1 MELFT
6 FDTEGGDLTS
16 SEGVEISENA
26 PLAARLRPDNLSEVL
41 GQDHLISEGT
51 PLRRLLDGLPGAPPS
66 IILYGPPGVGKTS
79 LALLL
84 SKGRRFRQLSAV
96 NAGVKDVREE
106 IESARFQLAHK
117 GIQTL
122 LFIDEVHR
130 FNKAQQDALLPAV
143 EDKLITLVAAT
154 TENPAFSIISPLL
167 SRSLVLTLNALSEE
181 SAEKLIERALLDPK
195 GLNHKIEIDPDA
207 KSELIKISNGDGRR
221 ILTYLEAAAGASQDS
236 GVITVDNLAKAV
248 SQAIVLY
255 NVDQHYDV
263 ISAYIKSMR
272 GSDVDAA
279 LHYLARMIE
288 AGEDPRY
295 IARRLMIFAS
305 EDIGMADSN
314 ALLVATSAAQAVAL
328 VGMPE
333 GALLLAHATVYCA
346 TAPKSNAVNIA
357 ISEARQDVNSGN
369 IGLVPPP
376 LRDGATPFGTSGDY
390 RYPHDY
396 PEGVVA
402 AQYAPD
408 PLIGK
413 QYYRPTAHGA
423 EARVAKAL
431 ERIREIL
438 GDRNECRRN
447 CSNYRCLITCCR
459 SGGHR
464 LCSY

>member
-1 MELFT
+1 VELFS
-6 FDTEGGDLTS
+6 FDTEGGELS
-16 SEGVEISENA
+16 ASEGVELSENA

-51 PLRRLLDGLPGAPPS
+51 PLRRLIDGLPGAPPS
-66 IILYGPPGVGKTS
+66 IILFGPPGVGKTS

-106 IESARFQLAHK
+106 IDSAKFQLAHK
-117 GIQTL
+117 GVQTL

-167 SRSLVLTLNALSEE
+167 SRSLVLTLNALSDK
-181 SAEKLIERALLDPK
+181 SAEKLIDRALTDPK
-195 GLNHKIEIDPDA
+195 GLNDKIAMDEDA

-221 ILTYLEAAAGASQDS
+221 ILTYLEAAAGASQDG
-236 GVITVDNLAKAV
+236 GVITVDNLSKAV

-279 LHYLARMIE
+279 LHYLARMLE

-295 IARRLMIFAS
+295 MARRLMIFAS

-346 TAPKSNAVNIA
+346 TAPKSNAVNVA

-376 LRDGATPFGTSGDY
+376 LRDGATPFGASGDY
-390 RYPHDY
+390 LYPHDY

-408 PLIGK
+408 PLVGK

-438 GDRNECRRN
+438 G
-447 CSNYRCLITCCR
+447 
-459 SGGHR
+459 GKG
-464 LCSY
+464 

>member
-1 MELFT
+1 MELFS
-6 FDTEGGDLTS
+6 FDTEGGDLS
-16 SEGVEISENA
+16 ASQGVELSENA

-66 IILYGPPGVGKTS
+66 IILFGPPGVGKTS

-106 IESARFQLAHK
+106 IDSAKFQLAHK
-117 GIQTL
+117 GVQTL

-167 SRSLVLTLNALSEE
+167 SRSLVLTLNALSDK
-181 SAEKLIERALLDPK
+181 SAEKLIDRALTDPK
-195 GLNHKIEIDPDA
+195 GLNNKIAMDEDA

-221 ILTYLEAAAGASQDS
+221 ILTYLEAAAGASQDG
-236 GVITVDNLAKAV
+236 GVITVDNLSKAV

-279 LHYLARMIE
+279 LHYLARMLE

-295 IARRLMIFAS
+295 MARRLMIFAS

-333 GALLLAHATVYCA
+333 GALLLAHATIYCA
-346 TAPKSNAVNIA
+346 TAPKSNAVNVA

-376 LRDGATPFGTSGDY
+376 LRDGATPFGASGDY
-390 RYPHDY
+390 LYPHDY

-408 PLIGK
+408 PLVGK

-431 ERIREIL
+431 DRIREIL
-438 GDRNECRRN
+438 G
-447 CSNYRCLITCCR
+447 
-459 SGGHR
+459 GKG
-464 LCSY
+464 

>member
-1 MELFT
+1 MELFS
-6 FDTEGGDLTS
+6 FDTEGGDLS
-16 SEGVEISENA
+16 ASQGVELSENA

-66 IILYGPPGVGKTS
+66 IILFGPPGVGKTS

-106 IESARFQLAHK
+106 IDSAKFQLAHK
-117 GIQTL
+117 GVQTL

-167 SRSLVLTLNALSEE
+167 SRSLVLTLNALSDK
-181 SAEKLIERALLDPK
+181 SAEKLIDRALTDPK
-195 GLNHKIEIDPDA
+195 GLNNKIAMDEDA

-221 ILTYLEAAAGASQDS
+221 ILTYLEAAAGASQD
-236 GVITVDNLAKAV
+236 GGLITVDNLSKAV

-279 LHYLARMIE
+279 LHYLARMLE

-295 IARRLMIFAS
+295 MARRLMIFAS

-346 TAPKSNAVNIA
+346 SAPKSNAVNVA

-376 LRDGATPFGTSGDY
+376 LRDGATPFGASGDY
-390 RYPHDY
+390 LYPHDY

-408 PLIGK
+408 PLVGK

-431 ERIREIL
+431 DRIREIL
-438 GDRNECRRN
+438 G
-447 CSNYRCLITCCR
+447 
-459 SGGHR
+459 GKG
-464 LCSY
+464 

>member
-1 MELFT
+1 MELFS
-6 FDTEGGDLTS
+6 FDTEGGELS
-16 SEGVEISENA
+16 ASEGVELSENA

-51 PLRRLLDGLPGAPPS
+51 PLRRLIDGLPGAPPS
-66 IILYGPPGVGKTS
+66 IILFGPPGVGKTS

-106 IESARFQLAHK
+106 IDSAKFQLAHK
-117 GIQTL
+117 GVQTL

-167 SRSLVLTLNALSEE
+167 SRSLVLTLNALSDK
-181 SAEKLIERALLDPK
+181 SAEKLIDRALTDPK
-195 GLNHKIEIDPDA
+195 GLNDKIAMDEDA

-221 ILTYLEAAAGASQDS
+221 ILTYLEAAAGASQDG
-236 GVITVDNLAKAV
+236 GVITVDNLSKAV

-279 LHYLARMIE
+279 LHYLARMLE

-295 IARRLMIFAS
+295 MARRLMIFAS

-346 TAPKSNAVNIA
+346 TAPKSNAVNVA

-376 LRDGATPFGTSGDY
+376 LRDGATPFGASGDY
-390 RYPHDY
+390 LYPHDY

-438 GDRNECRRN
+438 G
-447 CSNYRCLITCCR
+447 
-459 SGGHR
+459 GQG
-464 LCSY
+464 

>member
-6 FDTEGGDLTS
+6 FDTEGGELSS
-16 SEGVEISENA
+16 SEGVDVSENA

-41 GQDHLISEGT
+41 GQDHLINEGT

-84 SKGRRFRQLSAV
+84 SRGRRFRQLSAV

-117 GIQTL
+117 GVQTL

-181 SAEKLIERALLDPK
+181 SAEKLIERALIDPK
-195 GLNHKIEIDPDA
+195 GLNNNIAMDSDA

-221 ILTYLEAAAGASQDS
+221 ILTYLEAAAGASQDG
-236 GVITVDNLAKAV
+236 GVITVENLSKAV

-295 IARRLMIFAS
+295 MARRLMIFAS

-314 ALLVATSAAQAVAL
+314 ALLVATAAAQAVAL

-346 TAPKSNAVNIA
+346 TAPKSNAVNVA

-376 LRDGATPFGTSGDY
+376 LRDGATPFGASGDY
-390 RYPHDY
+390 LYPHDY

-438 GDRNECRRN
+438 G
-447 CSNYRCLITCCR
+447 
-459 SGGHR
+459 GKG
-464 LCSY
+464 

>member
-1 MELFT
+1 MELFS
-6 FDTEGGDLTS
+6 FDTEGGDLS
-16 SEGVEISENA
+16 ASQGVELSENA

-66 IILYGPPGVGKTS
+66 IILFGPPGVGKTS

-106 IESARFQLAHK
+106 IDSAKFQLAHK
-117 GIQTL
+117 GVQTL

-167 SRSLVLTLNALSEE
+167 SRSLVLTLNALSDK
-181 SAEKLIERALLDPK
+181 SADKLIDRALTDPK
-195 GLNHKIEIDPDA
+195 GLNNKIAMDGDA

-221 ILTYLEAAAGASQDS
+221 ILTYLEAAAGASQDG
-236 GVITVDNLAKAV
+236 GVITVDNLSKAV

-279 LHYLARMIE
+279 LHYLARMLE

-295 IARRLMIFAS
+295 MARRLMIFAS

-346 TAPKSNAVNIA
+346 TAPKSNAVNVA

-376 LRDGATPFGTSGDY
+376 LRDGATPFGASGDY
-390 RYPHDY
+390 LYPHDY

-408 PLIGK
+408 PLVGK

-431 ERIREIL
+431 DRIREIL
-438 GDRNECRRN
+438 G
-447 CSNYRCLITCCR
+447 
-459 SGGHR
+459 GKG
-464 LCSY
+464 

>member
-1 MELFT
+1 MELFS
-6 FDTEGGDLTS
+6 FDTEGGDLS
-16 SEGVEISENA
+16 ASQGVELSENA

-66 IILYGPPGVGKTS
+66 IILFGPPGVGKTS

-106 IESARFQLAHK
+106 IDSAKFQLAHK
-117 GIQTL
+117 GVQTL

-167 SRSLVLTLNALSEE
+167 SRSLVLTLNALSDK
-181 SAEKLIERALLDPK
+181 SAEKLIDRALTDPK
-195 GLNHKIEIDPDA
+195 GLNNKIAMDGDA

-221 ILTYLEAAAGASQDS
+221 ILTNLEAAAGASQDG
-236 GVITVDNLAKAV
+236 GVITVDNLSKAV

-263 ISAYIKSMR
+263 ISAFIKSIR

-279 LHYLARMIE
+279 LHYLARMLE

-295 IARRLMIFAS
+295 MARRLMIFAS

-346 TAPKSNAVNIA
+346 TAPKSNAVNVA

-376 LRDGATPFGTSGDY
+376 LRDGATPFGASGDY
-390 RYPHDY
+390 LYPHDY

-408 PLIGK
+408 PLVGK

-438 GDRNECRRN
+438 G
-447 CSNYRCLITCCR
+447 
-459 SGGHR
+459 GKG
-464 LCSY
+464 

>member
-1 MELFT
+1 MELFS
-6 FDTEGGDLTS
+6 FDTEGGDLS
-16 SEGVEISENA
+16 ASQGVELSENA

-66 IILYGPPGVGKTS
+66 IILFGPPGVGKTS

-106 IESARFQLAHK
+106 IDSAKFQLAHK
-117 GIQTL
+117 GVQTL

-167 SRSLVLTLNALSEE
+167 SRSLVLTLNALSDK
-181 SAEKLIERALLDPK
+181 SAEKLIDRALTDPK
-195 GLNHKIEIDPDA
+195 GLNNKIAMDEDA

-221 ILTYLEAAAGASQDS
+221 ILTYLEAAAGASQDG
-236 GVITVDNLAKAV
+236 GVITVDNLSKAV

-279 LHYLARMIE
+279 LHYLARMLE

-295 IARRLMIFAS
+295 MARRLMIFAS

-346 TAPKSNAVNIA
+346 TAPKSNAVNVA

-376 LRDGATPFGTSGDY
+376 LRDGATPFGASGDY
-390 RYPHDY
+390 LYPHDY

-423 EARVAKAL
+423 EVRVAKAL

-438 GDRNECRRN
+438 G
-447 CSNYRCLITCCR
+447 
-459 SGGHR
+459 GKG
-464 LCSY
+464 

>member
-1 MELFT
+1 MELFS
-6 FDTEGGDLTS
+6 FDTEGGDLS
-16 SEGVEISENA
+16 ASQGVELSENA

-66 IILYGPPGVGKTS
+66 IILFGPPGVGKTS

-106 IESARFQLAHK
+106 IDSAKFQLAHK
-117 GIQTL
+117 GVQTL

-167 SRSLVLTLNALSEE
+167 SRSLVLTLNALSDK
-181 SAEKLIERALLDPK
+181 SAEKLIDRALTDPK
-195 GLNHKIEIDPDA
+195 GLNNKVAIDGDA

-221 ILTYLEAAAGASQDS
+221 ILTYLEAAAGASQDG
-236 GVITVDNLAKAV
+236 GVITADNLSKAV

-279 LHYLARMIE
+279 LHYLARMLE

-295 IARRLMIFAS
+295 MARRLMIFAS

-346 TAPKSNAVNIA
+346 TAPKSNAVNVA

-376 LRDGATPFGTSGDY
+376 LRDGATPFGASGDY
-390 RYPHDY
+390 LYPHDY

-408 PLIGK
+408 PLVGK

-438 GDRNECRRN
+438 G
-447 CSNYRCLITCCR
+447 
-459 SGGHR
+459 GKG
-464 LCSY
+464 

>member
-295 IARRLMIFAS
+295 MARRLMIFAS

-413 QYYRPTAHGA
+413 QYYSPTAHGA

-438 GDRNECRRN
+438 GG
-447 CSNYRCLITCCR
+447 SK
-459 SGGHR
+459 
-464 LCSY
+464 

>member
-6 FDTEGGDLTS
+6 FDTEGGDLSS

-195 GLNHKIEIDPDA
+195 GLNNKIEIDPDA

-295 IARRLMIFAS
+295 MARRLMIFAS

-413 QYYRPTAHGA
+413 QYYRPTLHGA

-438 GDRNECRRN
+438 GG
-447 CSNYRCLITCCR
+447 SK
-459 SGGHR
+459 
-464 LCSY
+464 

>member
-1 MELFT
+1 VELFS
-6 FDTEGGDLTS
+6 FDTEGGGLS
-16 SEGVEISENA
+16 ASEGVELSENA

-117 GIQTL
+117 GVQTL

-167 SRSLVLTLNALSEE
+167 SRSLVLTLNALSEDV
-181 SAEKLIERALLDPK
+181 AERLISRALLDPK
-195 GLNHKIEIDPDA
+195 GLNSKIAMDDDA

-295 IARRLMIFAS
+295 MARRLMIFAS

-376 LRDGATPFGTSGDY
+376 LRDGATPFGASGDY

-438 GDRNECRRN
+438 G
-447 CSNYRCLITCCR
+447 
-459 SGGHR
+459 GKG
-464 LCSY
+464 

>member
-1 MELFT
+1 MELFS
-6 FDTEGGDLTS
+6 FDIEGGDLS
-16 SEGVEISENA
+16 SSDGVEFSENA

-51 PLRRLLDGLPGAPPS
+51 PLRRLLDGLPGSPPS

-106 IESARFQLAHK
+106 IDSARFQLSHK

-167 SRSLVLTLNALSEE
+167 SRSLVLTLNALSED
-181 SAEKLIERALLDPK
+181 SAEKLIDRALKDPK
-195 GLNHKIEIDPDA
+195 GLNNKISMDHDA

-221 ILTYLEAAAGASQDS
+221 ILTYLEAAAGASQDG

-255 NVDQHYDV
+255 SVDQHYDV

-295 IARRLMIFAS
+295 MARRLMIFAS

-314 ALLVATSAAQAVAL
+314 ALLVATAAAQAVAL

-346 TAPKSNAVNIA
+346 SAPKSNAVNVA

-376 LRDGATPFGTSGDY
+376 LRDRATPFGASGDY
-390 RYPHDY
+390 LYPHDY

-438 GDRNECRRN
+438 G
-447 CSNYRCLITCCR
+447 
-459 SGGHR
+459 GKG
-464 LCSY
+464 

>member
-6 FDTEGGDLTS
+6 FDTEGGDLSS

-167 SRSLVLTLNALSEE
+167 SRSLVLTLNALNEE

-195 GLNHKIEIDPDA
+195 GLNNKIEIDPDA

-295 IARRLMIFAS
+295 MARRLMIFAS

-376 LRDGATPFGTSGDY
+376 LRDGATPFGASGDY

-413 QYYRPTAHGA
+413 QYYRPTLHGA

-438 GDRNECRRN
+438 GG
-447 CSNYRCLITCCR
+447 SK
-459 SGGHR
+459 
-464 LCSY
+464 

>member
-6 FDTEGGDLTS
+6 FDTEGEDLSS

-295 IARRLMIFAS
+295 MARRLMIFAS

-438 GDRNECRRN
+438 GG
-447 CSNYRCLITCCR
+447 SK
-459 SGGHR
+459 
-464 LCSY
+464 

>member
-1 MELFT
+1 MELFS
-6 FDTEGGDLTS
+6 FDTEGGDLS
-16 SEGVEISENA
+16 ASQGVELSENA

-66 IILYGPPGVGKTS
+66 IILFGPPGVGKTS

-106 IESARFQLAHK
+106 IDSAKFQLAHK
-117 GIQTL
+117 GVQTL

-167 SRSLVLTLNALSEE
+167 SRSLVLTLNALSDK
-181 SAEKLIERALLDPK
+181 SAEKLIDRALTDPK
-195 GLNHKIEIDPDA
+195 GLNNKIAIDEDA

-221 ILTYLEAAAGASQDS
+221 ILTYLEAAAGASQDG
-236 GVITVDNLAKAV
+236 GVITVDNLSKAV

-279 LHYLARMIE
+279 LHYLARMLE

-295 IARRLMIFAS
+295 MARRLMIFAS

-346 TAPKSNAVNIA
+346 TAPKSNAVNVA

-376 LRDGATPFGTSGDY
+376 LRDGATPFGASGDY
-390 RYPHDY
+390 LYPHDY

-438 GDRNECRRN
+438 G
-447 CSNYRCLITCCR
+447 
-459 SGGHR
+459 GKG
-464 LCSY
+464 

>member
-1 MELFT
+1 MELFA
-6 FDTEGGDLTS
+6 FDTEDGELYS
-16 SEGVEISENA
+16 SEGVDISENA
-26 PLAARLRPDNLSEVL
+26 PLAARLRPENLSEVL

-117 GIQTL
+117 GVQTL

-167 SRSLVLTLNALSEE
+167 SRSLVLTLNALSEDA
-181 SAEKLIERALLDPK
+181 AERLISRALLDPK
-195 GLNHKIEIDPDA
+195 GLNNKIAMDDDA

-295 IARRLMIFAS
+295 MARRLMIFAS

-438 GDRNECRRN
+438 G
-447 CSNYRCLITCCR
+447 
-459 SGGHR
+459 GKG
-464 LCSY
+464 

>member
-1 MELFT
+1 MELFS
-6 FDTEGGDLTS
+6 FDTEGGDLS
-16 SEGVEISENA
+16 ASQGVELSENA

-66 IILYGPPGVGKTS
+66 IILFGPPGVGKTS

-106 IESARFQLAHK
+106 IDSAKFQLAHK
-117 GIQTL
+117 GVQTL

-167 SRSLVLTLNALSEE
+167 SRSLVLTLNALSDR
-181 SAEKLIERALLDPK
+181 SAEKLIDRALTDPK
-195 GLNHKIEIDPDA
+195 GLNNKIAMDEDA

-221 ILTYLEAAAGASQDS
+221 ILTYLEAAAGASQD
-236 GVITVDNLAKAV
+236 GGLITVDNLSKAV

-279 LHYLARMIE
+279 LHYLARMLE

-295 IARRLMIFAS
+295 MARRLMIFAS

-333 GALLLAHATVYCA
+333 GALLLAHATIYCA
-346 TAPKSNAVNIA
+346 TAPKSNAVNVA

-376 LRDGATPFGTSGDY
+376 LRDGATPFGASGDY
-390 RYPHDY
+390 LYPHDY

-438 GDRNECRRN
+438 G
-447 CSNYRCLITCCR
+447 
-459 SGGHR
+459 GKG
-464 LCSY
+464 

>member
-1 MELFT
+1 MELFS
-6 FDTEGGDLTS
+6 FDTEGGDLS
-16 SEGVEISENA
+16 PSDGVELSENA
-26 PLAARLRPDNLSEVL
+26 PLAARLRPDNLSQVF
-41 GQDHLISEGT
+41 GQDHLINEGT

-66 IILYGPPGVGKTS
+66 IILFGPPGVGKTS

-106 IESARFQLAHK
+106 IDSAKFQLAHK
-117 GIQTL
+117 GVQTL

-167 SRSLVLTLNALSEE
+167 SRSLVLTLNALSDE
-181 SAEKLIERALLDPK
+181 SAEKLIDRALSDPK
-195 GLNHKIEIDPDA
+195 GLDNQITMDNDA

-221 ILTYLEAAAGASQDS
+221 ILTYLEAAAGASQEG
-236 GVITVDNLAKAV
+236 GVITVDNLSKAV

-295 IARRLMIFAS
+295 MARRLMIFAS

-346 TAPKSNAVNIA
+346 TAPKSNAVNVA
-357 ISEARQDVNSGN
+357 ISEARQDVNGGN

-376 LRDGATPFGTSGDY
+376 LRDGATPFGASGDY
-390 RYPHDY
+390 LYPHDY

-438 GDRNECRRN
+438 G
-447 CSNYRCLITCCR
+447 
-459 SGGHR
+459 GKG
-464 LCSY
+464 

>member
-1 MELFT
+1 MELFS
-6 FDTEGGDLTS
+6 FDTEGGDLS
-16 SEGVEISENA
+16 ASQGVELSENA

-66 IILYGPPGVGKTS
+66 IILFGPPGVGKTS

-106 IESARFQLAHK
+106 IDSAKFQLAHK
-117 GIQTL
+117 GVQTL

-167 SRSLVLTLNALSEE
+167 SRSLVLTLNALSDK
-181 SAEKLIERALLDPK
+181 SAEKLIDRALTDPK
-195 GLNHKIEIDPDA
+195 GLNNKVAIDGDA

-221 ILTYLEAAAGASQDS
+221 ILTYLEAAAGASQDG
-236 GVITVDNLAKAV
+236 GVITADNLSKAV

-279 LHYLARMIE
+279 LHYLARMLE

-295 IARRLMIFAS
+295 MARRLMIFAS

-346 TAPKSNAVNIA
+346 TAPKSNAVNVA

-390 RYPHDY
+390 LYPHDY

-438 GDRNECRRN
+438 G
-447 CSNYRCLITCCR
+447 
-459 SGGHR
+459 GKG
-464 LCSY
+464 

>member
-1 MELFT
+1 VELFS
-6 FDTEGGDLTS
+6 FDTEGGGLS
-16 SEGVEISENA
+16 ASEGVELSENA

-41 GQDHLISEGT
+41 GQDHLISDGT

-66 IILYGPPGVGKTS
+66 IILFGPPGVGKTS

-106 IESARFQLAHK
+106 IDSAKFQLAHK
-117 GIQTL
+117 GVQTL

-167 SRSLVLTLNALSEE
+167 SRSLVLTLNALTDE
-181 SAEKLIERALLDPK
+181 SAEKLINRALKDPK
-195 GLNHKIEIDPDA
+195 GLNDEIAMDEDA

-221 ILTYLEAAAGASQDS
+221 ILTYLEAAAGASRDS
-236 GVITVDNLAKAV
+236 GIINVENLSKAV

-279 LHYLARMIE
+279 LHYLARMLE

-295 IARRLMIFAS
+295 MARRLMIFAS

-314 ALLVATSAAQAVAL
+314 ALLVATSAAQAVGL

-346 TAPKSNAVNIA
+346 SAPKSNAVNVA

-376 LRDGATPFGTSGDY
+376 LRDGATPFGASGDY
-390 RYPHDY
+390 LYPHDY

-408 PLIGK
+408 PLVGK

-431 ERIREIL
+431 DRIREIL
-438 GDRNECRRN
+438 G
-447 CSNYRCLITCCR
+447 
-459 SGGHR
+459 GKG
-464 LCSY
+464 

>member
-1 MELFT
+1 MELFS
-6 FDTEGGDLTS
+6 FDTEGGELS
-16 SEGVEISENA
+16 ASEGVELSENA

-41 GQDHLISEGT
+41 GQDHLISDGT

-66 IILYGPPGVGKTS
+66 IILFGPPGVGKTS

-106 IESARFQLAHK
+106 IDSAKFQLAHK
-117 GIQTL
+117 GVQTL

-167 SRSLVLTLNALSEE
+167 SRSLVLTLNALTDE
-181 SAEKLIERALLDPK
+181 SAEKLIDRALKDPK
-195 GLNHKIEIDPDA
+195 GLNNEIAMDEDA

-221 ILTYLEAAAGASQDS
+221 ILTYLEAAAGASRDG
-236 GVITVDNLAKAV
+236 GVINVENLSKAV

-279 LHYLARMIE
+279 LHYLARMLE

-295 IARRLMIFAS
+295 MARRLMIFAS

-346 TAPKSNAVNIA
+346 SAPKSNAVNVA

-376 LRDGATPFGTSGDY
+376 LRDGATPFGASGDY
-390 RYPHDY
+390 LYPHDY

-408 PLIGK
+408 PLVGK

-431 ERIREIL
+431 DRIREIL
-438 GDRNECRRN
+438 G
-447 CSNYRCLITCCR
+447 
-459 SGGHR
+459 GKG
-464 LCSY
+464 

>member
-1 MELFT
+1 VELFS
-6 FDTEGGDLTS
+6 FDTEGGELS
-16 SEGVEISENA
+16 ASEGVELSENA

-41 GQDHLISEGT
+41 GQDHLISDGT

-66 IILYGPPGVGKTS
+66 IILFGPPGVGKTS

-106 IESARFQLAHK
+106 IDSAKFQLAHK
-117 GIQTL
+117 GVQTL

-167 SRSLVLTLNALSEE
+167 SRSLVLTLNALTDE
-181 SAEKLIERALLDPK
+181 SAEKLIDRALKDPK
-195 GLNHKIEIDPDA
+195 GLNNEIAMDEDA

-221 ILTYLEAAAGASQDS
+221 ILTYLEAAAGASRDG
-236 GVITVDNLAKAV
+236 GVINVENLSKAV

-279 LHYLARMIE
+279 LHYLARMLE

-295 IARRLMIFAS
+295 MARRLMIFAS

-346 TAPKSNAVNIA
+346 SAPKSNAVNVA

-376 LRDGATPFGTSGDY
+376 LRDGATPFGASGDY
-390 RYPHDY
+390 LYPHDY

-408 PLIGK
+408 PLVGK

-431 ERIREIL
+431 DRIREIL
-438 GDRNECRRN
+438 G
-447 CSNYRCLITCCR
+447 
-459 SGGHR
+459 GKG
-464 LCSY
+464 

>member
-1 MELFT
+1 MELFS
-6 FDTEGGDLTS
+6 FDTEGGDLS
-16 SEGVEISENA
+16 ASEGVELSENA

-66 IILYGPPGVGKTS
+66 IILFGPPGVGKTS

-106 IESARFQLAHK
+106 IDSAKFQLAHK
-117 GIQTL
+117 GVQTL

-167 SRSLVLTLNALSEE
+167 SRSLVLTLNALSDK
-181 SAEKLIERALLDPK
+181 SAEKLIDRALTDPK
-195 GLNHKIEIDPDA
+195 GLNNKIAMDEDA

-221 ILTYLEAAAGASQDS
+221 ILTYLEAAAGASQD
-236 GVITVDNLAKAV
+236 GGLITVDNLSKAV

-279 LHYLARMIE
+279 LHYLARMLE

-295 IARRLMIFAS
+295 MARRLMIFAS

-346 TAPKSNAVNIA
+346 TAPKSNSVNVA

-376 LRDGATPFGTSGDY
+376 LRDGATPFGASGDY
-390 RYPHDY
+390 LYPHDY

-408 PLIGK
+408 PLVGK

-438 GDRNECRRN
+438 G
-447 CSNYRCLITCCR
+447 
-459 SGGHR
+459 GKG
-464 LCSY
+464 

>member
-1 MELFT
+1 VELFS
-6 FDTEGGDLTS
+6 FDTEGGELS
-16 SEGVEISENA
+16 ASEGVELSENA

-51 PLRRLLDGLPGAPPS
+51 PLRRLIDGLPGAPPS
-66 IILYGPPGVGKTS
+66 IILFGPPGVGKTS

-106 IESARFQLAHK
+106 IDSAKFQLAHK
-117 GIQTL
+117 GVQTL

-167 SRSLVLTLNALSEE
+167 SRSLVLTLNALSDK
-181 SAEKLIERALLDPK
+181 SAEKLIDRALTDPK
-195 GLNHKIEIDPDA
+195 GLNDKIAMDEDA

-221 ILTYLEAAAGASQDS
+221 ILTYLEAAAGASQDG
-236 GVITVDNLAKAV
+236 GVITVDNLSKAV

-279 LHYLARMIE
+279 LHYLARMLE

-295 IARRLMIFAS
+295 MARRLMIFAS

-346 TAPKSNAVNIA
+346 TAPKSNAVNVA

-376 LRDGATPFGTSGDY
+376 LRDGATPFGASGDY
-390 RYPHDY
+390 LYPHDY

-408 PLIGK
+408 PLVGK

-438 GDRNECRRN
+438 GGR
-447 CSNYRCLITCCR
+447 
-459 SGGHR
+459 G
-464 LCSY
+464 

>member
-6 FDTEGGDLTS
+6 FDTEGGELSS
-16 SEGVEISENA
+16 SEGVDVSENA

-41 GQDHLISEGT
+41 GQDHLINEGT

-84 SKGRRFRQLSAV
+84 SRGRRFRQLSAV

-117 GIQTL
+117 GVQTL

-181 SAEKLIERALLDPK
+181 SAEKLIERALIDPK
-195 GLNHKIEIDPDA
+195 GLNNKIAMDSDA

-221 ILTYLEAAAGASQDS
+221 ILTYLEAAAGASQDG
-236 GVITVDNLAKAV
+236 GVITVENLSKAV

-295 IARRLMIFAS
+295 MARRLMIFAS

-346 TAPKSNAVNIA
+346 TAPKSNAVNVA

-376 LRDGATPFGTSGDY
+376 LRDGATPFGASGDY
-390 RYPHDY
+390 LYPHDY

-438 GDRNECRRN
+438 G
-447 CSNYRCLITCCR
+447 
-459 SGGHR
+459 GKG
-464 LCSY
+464 

>member
-1 MELFT
+1 MELFA
-6 FDTEGGDLTS
+6 FDTEDGELSS
-16 SEGVEISENA
+16 SEGVDISENA
-26 PLAARLRPDNLSEVL
+26 PLAARLRPENLSEVL
-41 GQDHLISEGT
+41 GQDHLITEGT

-117 GIQTL
+117 GVQTL

-167 SRSLVLTLNALSEE
+167 SRSLVLTLNALSEDA
-181 SAEKLIERALLDPK
+181 AERLISRALLDPK
-195 GLNHKIEIDPDA
+195 GLNSKIAMDDDA

-295 IARRLMIFAS
+295 MARRLMIFAS

-333 GALLLAHATVYCA
+333 GALMLAHATVYCA

-376 LRDGATPFGTSGDY
+376 LRDGATPFGASGDY

-438 GDRNECRRN
+438 G
-447 CSNYRCLITCCR
+447 
-459 SGGHR
+459 GKG
-464 LCSY
+464 

>member
-1 MELFT
+1 MELFS
-6 FDTEGGDLTS
+6 FDTEGGELS
-16 SEGVEISENA
+16 ASEGVELSENA

-51 PLRRLLDGLPGAPPS
+51 PLRRLIDGLPGAPPS
-66 IILYGPPGVGKTS
+66 IILFGPPGVGKTS

-106 IESARFQLAHK
+106 IDSAKFQLAHK
-117 GIQTL
+117 GVQTL

-167 SRSLVLTLNALSEE
+167 SRSLVLTLNALSDK
-181 SAEKLIERALLDPK
+181 SAEKLIDRALTDPK
-195 GLNHKIEIDPDA
+195 GLNDKIAMDEDA

-221 ILTYLEAAAGASQDS
+221 ILTYLEAAAGASQDG
-236 GVITVDNLAKAV
+236 GVITVDNLSKAV

-279 LHYLARMIE
+279 LHYLARMLE

-295 IARRLMIFAS
+295 MARRLMIFAS

-376 LRDGATPFGTSGDY
+376 LRDGATPFGASGDY

-438 GDRNECRRN
+438 G
-447 CSNYRCLITCCR
+447 
-459 SGGHR
+459 GKG
-464 LCSY
+464 

>member
-1 MELFT
+1 MELFS
-6 FDTEGGDLTS
+6 FDTEGGGLS
-16 SEGVEISENA
+16 ASEGVELSKNA

-41 GQDHLISEGT
+41 GQDHLISDGT

-66 IILYGPPGVGKTS
+66 IILFGPPGVGKTS

-106 IESARFQLAHK
+106 IDSAKFQLAHK
-117 GIQTL
+117 GVQTL

-167 SRSLVLTLNALSEE
+167 SRSLVLTLNALTDE
-181 SAEKLIERALLDPK
+181 SAEKLINRALKDPK
-195 GLNHKIEIDPDA
+195 GLNDEIAMDEDA

-221 ILTYLEAAAGASQDS
+221 ILTYLEAAAGASRDS
-236 GVITVDNLAKAV
+236 GIINVENLSKAV

-279 LHYLARMIE
+279 LHYLARMLE

-295 IARRLMIFAS
+295 MARRLMIFAS

-346 TAPKSNAVNIA
+346 SAPKSNAVNVA

-376 LRDGATPFGTSGDY
+376 LRDGATPFGASGDY
-390 RYPHDY
+390 LYPHDY

-408 PLIGK
+408 PLVGK

-431 ERIREIL
+431 DRIREIL
-438 GDRNECRRN
+438 G
-447 CSNYRCLITCCR
+447 
-459 SGGHR
+459 GKG
-464 LCSY
+464 

>member
-1 MELFT
+1 VELFS
-6 FDTEGGDLTS
+6 FDTEGGDLS
-16 SEGVEISENA
+16 ASEGVELSENA

-66 IILYGPPGVGKTS
+66 IILFGPPGVGKTS

-106 IESARFQLAHK
+106 IDSAKFQLAHK
-117 GIQTL
+117 GVQTL

-167 SRSLVLTLNALSEE
+167 SRSLVLTLNALSDK
-181 SAEKLIERALLDPK
+181 SAEKLIDRALTDLK
-195 GLNHKIEIDPDA
+195 GLNNKIAMDEDA

-221 ILTYLEAAAGASQDS
+221 ILTYLEAAAGASQE
-236 GVITVDNLAKAV
+236 GGLITVDNLSKAV

-279 LHYLARMIE
+279 LHYLARMLE

-295 IARRLMIFAS
+295 MARRLMIFAS

-346 TAPKSNAVNIA
+346 TAPKSNAVNVA

-376 LRDGATPFGTSGDY
+376 LRDGATPFGASGDY
-390 RYPHDY
+390 LYPHDY

-408 PLIGK
+408 PLVGK

-431 ERIREIL
+431 ERIRGIL
-438 GDRNECRRN
+438 G
-447 CSNYRCLITCCR
+447 
-459 SGGHR
+459 GKG
-464 LCSY
+464 

>member
-6 FDTEGGDLTS
+6 FDTEGGDLSS
-16 SEGVEISENA
+16 SEGVDVSENA

-41 GQDHLISEGT
+41 GQDHLINEGT

-117 GIQTL
+117 GVQTL

-181 SAEKLIERALLDPK
+181 SAEKLIERALIDPK
-195 GLNHKIEIDPDA
+195 GLKNKIAMELDA
-207 KSELIKISNGDGRR
+207 KAELIKISNGDGRR
-221 ILTYLEAAAGASQDS
+221 ILTYLEAAAGASEDT
-236 GVITVDNLAKAV
+236 GVITVENLSKAV

-295 IARRLMIFAS
+295 MARRLMIFAS

-333 GALLLAHATVYCA
+333 GSLLLAHATVYCA
-346 TAPKSNAVNIA
+346 TAPKSNAVNVA

-376 LRDGATPFGTSGDY
+376 LRDGATPFGASGDY
-390 RYPHDY
+390 LYPHDY

-438 GDRNECRRN
+438 G
-447 CSNYRCLITCCR
+447 
-459 SGGHR
+459 GKG
-464 LCSY
+464 

>member
-1 MELFT
+1 MELFS
-6 FDTEGGDLTS
+6 FDTEGGDLS
-16 SEGVEISENA
+16 ASQGVELSENA

-66 IILYGPPGVGKTS
+66 IILFGPPGVGKTS

-106 IESARFQLAHK
+106 IDSAKFQLAHK
-117 GIQTL
+117 GVQTL

-167 SRSLVLTLNALSEE
+167 SRSLVLTLNALSDK
-181 SAEKLIERALLDPK
+181 SAEKLIDRALTDPK
-195 GLNHKIEIDPDA
+195 GLNNKIAMDGDA

-221 ILTYLEAAAGASQDS
+221 ILTYLEAAAGASQDG
-236 GVITVDNLAKAV
+236 GVITVDNLSKAV

-279 LHYLARMIE
+279 LHYLARMLE

-295 IARRLMIFAS
+295 MARRLMIFAS

-346 TAPKSNAVNIA
+346 TAPKSNAVNVA

-376 LRDGATPFGTSGDY
+376 LRDGATPFGASGDY
-390 RYPHDY
+390 LYPHDY

-438 GDRNECRRN
+438 G
-447 CSNYRCLITCCR
+447 
-459 SGGHR
+459 GKG
-464 LCSY
+464 

>member
-1 MELFT
+1 MELFS
-6 FDTEGGDLTS
+6 FDTEGGDLS
-16 SEGVEISENA
+16 ASEGVELSENA

-117 GIQTL
+117 GVQTL

-167 SRSLVLTLNALSEE
+167 SRSLVLTLNALSEDV
-181 SAEKLIERALLDPK
+181 AERLISRALLDPK
-195 GLNHKIEIDPDA
+195 GLNSKIAMDDDA

-295 IARRLMIFAS
+295 MARRLMIFAS

-376 LRDGATPFGTSGDY
+376 LRDGATPFGASGDY

-438 GDRNECRRN
+438 G
-447 CSNYRCLITCCR
+447 
-459 SGGHR
+459 GKG
-464 LCSY
+464 

>member
-1 MELFT
+1 VELFS
-6 FDTEGGDLTS
+6 FDTEGGELS
-16 SEGVEISENA
+16 ASEGVELSENA

-51 PLRRLLDGLPGAPPS
+51 PLRRLIDGLPGAPPS
-66 IILYGPPGVGKTS
+66 IILFGPPGVGKTS

-106 IESARFQLAHK
+106 IDSAKFQLAHK
-117 GIQTL
+117 GVQTL

-167 SRSLVLTLNALSEE
+167 SRSLVLTLNALSDK
-181 SAEKLIERALLDPK
+181 SAEKLIDRALTDPK
-195 GLNHKIEIDPDA
+195 GLNDKIAMDEDA

-221 ILTYLEAAAGASQDS
+221 ILTYLEAAAGASQDG
-236 GVITVDNLAKAV
+236 GVITVDNLSKAV

-279 LHYLARMIE
+279 LHYLARMLE

-295 IARRLMIFAS
+295 MARRLMIFAS

-346 TAPKSNAVNIA
+346 TAPKSNAVNVA

-376 LRDGATPFGTSGDY
+376 LRDGATPFGASGDY
-390 RYPHDY
+390 LYPHDY

-438 GDRNECRRN
+438 G
-447 CSNYRCLITCCR
+447 
-459 SGGHR
+459 GKG
-464 LCSY
+464 

>member
-1 MELFT
+1 MELFA
-6 FDTEGGDLTS
+6 FDTEGGELSS
-16 SEGVEISENA
+16 SEGVDVSVNA

-41 GQDHLISEGT
+41 GQDHLINEGT

-167 SRSLVLTLNALSEE
+167 SRSLVLTLYALSEE
-181 SAEKLIERALLDPK
+181 SADKLIERALLDPK
-195 GLNHKIEIDPDA
+195 GLNNKIEIDQDA

-263 ISAYIKSMR
+263 ISAYIKSIR

-295 IARRLMIFAS
+295 MARRLMIFAS

-413 QYYRPTAHGA
+413 QYYRPTLHGA

-431 ERIREIL
+431 ELIREIL
-438 GDRNECRRN
+438 GG
-447 CSNYRCLITCCR
+447 SK
-459 SGGHR
+459 
-464 LCSY
+464 

>member
-1 MELFT
+1 MELFS
-6 FDTEGGDLTS
+6 FDTEGGDLS
-16 SEGVEISENA
+16 ASQGVELSENA

-41 GQDHLISEGT
+41 GQDHLIGEGT

-66 IILYGPPGVGKTS
+66 IILFGPPGVGKTS

-106 IESARFQLAHK
+106 IDSAKFQLAHK
-117 GIQTL
+117 GVQTL

-167 SRSLVLTLNALSEE
+167 SRSLVLTLNALSDK
-181 SAEKLIERALLDPK
+181 SAEKLIDRALTDPK
-195 GLNHKIEIDPDA
+195 GLNNKIAMDGDA

-221 ILTYLEAAAGASQDS
+221 ILTYLEAAAGASQDG
-236 GVITVDNLAKAV
+236 GVITVDNLSKAV

-279 LHYLARMIE
+279 LHYLARMLE

-295 IARRLMIFAS
+295 MARRLMIFAS

-346 TAPKSNAVNIA
+346 TAPKSNAVNVA

-376 LRDGATPFGTSGDY
+376 LRDGATPFGASGDY
-390 RYPHDY
+390 LYPHDY

-438 GDRNECRRN
+438 G
-447 CSNYRCLITCCR
+447 
-459 SGGHR
+459 GKG
-464 LCSY
+464 

>member
-1 MELFT
+1 VELFS
-6 FDTEGGDLTS
+6 FDTEGGDLS
-16 SEGVEISENA
+16 ASQGVELSENA

-66 IILYGPPGVGKTS
+66 IILFGPPGVGKTS

-106 IESARFQLAHK
+106 IDSAKFQLAHK
-117 GIQTL
+117 GVQTL

-167 SRSLVLTLNALSEE
+167 SRSLVLTLNALSDR
-181 SAEKLIERALLDPK
+181 SAEKLIDRALTDPK
-195 GLNHKIEIDPDA
+195 GLNNKIAMDEDA

-221 ILTYLEAAAGASQDS
+221 ILTYLEAAAGASQD
-236 GVITVDNLAKAV
+236 GGLITVDNLSKAV

-279 LHYLARMIE
+279 LHYLARMLE

-295 IARRLMIFAS
+295 MARRLMIFAS

-346 TAPKSNAVNIA
+346 TAPKSNAVNVA

-376 LRDGATPFGTSGDY
+376 LRDGATPFGASGDY
-390 RYPHDY
+390 LYPHDY

-438 GDRNECRRN
+438 G
-447 CSNYRCLITCCR
+447 
-459 SGGHR
+459 GKG
-464 LCSY
+464 

>member
-1 MELFT
+1 MELFS
-6 FDTEGGDLTS
+6 FDTEGGDLS
-16 SEGVEISENA
+16 ASQGVELSENA
-26 PLAARLRPDNLSEVL
+26 PLAARLHPDNLSEVL

-66 IILYGPPGVGKTS
+66 IILFGPPGVGKTS

-106 IESARFQLAHK
+106 IDSAKFQLAHK
-117 GIQTL
+117 GVQTL

-167 SRSLVLTLNALSEE
+167 SRSLVLTLNALSDK
-181 SAEKLIERALLDPK
+181 SAEKLIDRALTDPK
-195 GLNHKIEIDPDA
+195 GLNNKIAMDGDA

-221 ILTYLEAAAGASQDS
+221 ILTYLEAAAGASQDG
-236 GVITVDNLAKAV
+236 GVITVDNLSKAV

-279 LHYLARMIE
+279 LHYLARMLE

-295 IARRLMIFAS
+295 MARRLMIFAS

-346 TAPKSNAVNIA
+346 TAPKSNAVNVA

-376 LRDGATPFGTSGDY
+376 LRDGATPFGASGDY
-390 RYPHDY
+390 LYPHDY

-438 GDRNECRRN
+438 G
-447 CSNYRCLITCCR
+447 
-459 SGGHR
+459 GKG
-464 LCSY
+464 

>member
-6 FDTEGGDLTS
+6 FDTEGGELSS
-16 SEGVEISENA
+16 SEGVDVSENA

-41 GQDHLISEGT
+41 GQDHLINEGT

-117 GIQTL
+117 GVQTL

-167 SRSLVLTLNALSEE
+167 SRSLVLTLNALSED
-181 SAEKLIERALLDPK
+181 SAEKLIDRAMIDPK
-195 GLNHKIEIDPDA
+195 GLNSKIVMDNDA

-221 ILTYLEAAAGASQDS
+221 ILTYLEAAAGASQDG
-236 GVITVDNLAKAV
+236 GVITVENLSKAV

-295 IARRLMIFAS
+295 MARRLMIFAS

-314 ALLVATSAAQAVAL
+314 ALLVATAAAQAVAL

-346 TAPKSNAVNIA
+346 SAPKSNAVNVA

-376 LRDGATPFGTSGDY
+376 LRDGATPFGASGDY
-390 RYPHDY
+390 LYPHDY
-396 PEGVVA
+396 PDGVVA

-438 GDRNECRRN
+438 G
-447 CSNYRCLITCCR
+447 
-459 SGGHR
+459 GKG
-464 LCSY
+464 